1 MESKVQERKNRV
13 GRIDVRFSVDF
24 FKSPAVHTLLTAMPA
39 LERSSLLLSLL
50 EEHIQKTKHPAADTE
65 VQLKM
70 VASWLSSGKA
80 NGTIKTNA
88 EISWTLAE
96 RSVMSTTKTMN
107 VGSTAIPERDVA
119 PAPMS
124 RPVSDL
130 SPAQGNIDVALPD
143 DSAEPKVSQE
153 TSAAIENGKMPL
165 SPMVSRWVTE

>member
-1 MESKVQERKNRV
+1 MESKVQEKKNRV

-24 FKSPAVHTLLTAMPA
+24 FKSPAVHTLLTTMPA

-80 NGTIKTNA
+80 NGTIRTNA
-88 EISWTLAE
+88 EMSWTLAE

-107 VGSTAIPERDVA
+107 VGSTAIQERDVA
-119 PAPMS
+119 PMAGS
-124 RPVSDL
+124 VSDL